1 MEIFYLC
8 ARNKIKITKN
18 KLICKITKNKLICS
32 RKETEP
38 IPSMVFY

>member
-18 KLICKITKNKLICS
+18 KLIGS